1 MSTINTKLS
10 DSHSPHGSFHLS
22 SNVLKLPQKMATE
35 RGEEENVNKRRKE
48 GSEDEMNEE
57 EYECDRTGI

>member
-1 MSTINTKLS
+1 
-10 DSHSPHGSFHLS
+10 
-22 SNVLKLPQKMATE
+22 VLKLPQKMATE